1 MKYDCI
7 TNIIILGEQCSG
19 KTLFINNYLN
29 GKTDIDNLA
38 PTIGVDYYKKTFH
51 YQDNTYLFKLWDT
64 GNGLLYKNILDF
76 YFKSSSIFIIVTSE
90 KNSKFIKKVFD
101 IIHTDSKINP
111 SHIFIIYNKKNK
123 YDNFDFNETEILN
136 FNLKVKNIYF
146 NYLNIMN
153 NSEVVDFFN
162 QIKFIVFS
170 EFTNINK
177 YTKSLLPLNTAL
189 TDDDKNNLRNGKN
202 ESCYCCTIC

>member
-1 MKYDCI
+1 MKYDSI
-7 TNIIILGEQCSG
+7 TNIIVLGESYVG
-19 KTLFINNYLN
+19 KTLFINNYIN
-29 GKTDIDNLA
+29 NKTKIDNTA

-76 YFKSSSIFIIVTSE
+76 YFKSSSIFIILTTE
-90 KNSKFIKKVFD
+90 KNTKFIKSVFD
-101 IIHTDSKINP
+101 VIHTDSRIKP
-111 SHIFIIYNKKNK
+111 EHIFIIYNKKNN
-123 YDNFDFNETEILN
+123 YDTFNFNKTEILN

-146 NYLNIMN
+146 NYLNVMN
-153 NSEVVDFFN
+153 NSEVVEFFN

-170 EFTNINK
+170 EFINTNK
-177 YTKSLLPLNTAL
+177 YTKSLIPLNTTL
-189 TDDDKNNLRNGKN
+189 TEDDKHNLRNGKN